1 MIYHIIKSWS
11 GFVNLGVENK
21 NSPKI
26 CIYYKYVFK
35 IYTCYKKQ

>member
-11 GFVNLGVENK
+11 GFVNLGGENA
-21 NSPKI
+21 NLPKI

-35 IYTCYKKQ
+35 IYTYYKKQ